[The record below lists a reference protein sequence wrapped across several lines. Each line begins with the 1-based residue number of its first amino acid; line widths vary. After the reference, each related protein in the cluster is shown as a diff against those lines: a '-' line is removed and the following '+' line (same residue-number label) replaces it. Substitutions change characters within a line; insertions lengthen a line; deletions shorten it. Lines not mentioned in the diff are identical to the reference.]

1 MLAAVPRTPT
11 DVRAAV
17 ERVLPLVA
25 DRAEAM
31 ERKGRL
37 DDDVVAALRD
47 TGLNGLAVP
56 EALGGLEA
64 PVLDAVDIFERIAAV
79 DGSTAW
85 CSVISSGSSLFAGYI
100 DEAAARTVFAD
111 PDQGNATMFGP
122 YGRLAR
128 GPDGARRLSG
138 RWPFASNCLHGA
150 WIGLGA
156 FVEDDDGSPQPGP
169 RVCFVA
175 MDQVEVE
182 DTWDVLGLCATGSH
196 HVSVADVGVDLA
208 RSCTFADRAW
218 PEGTLW
224 RLPIY
229 TALLPTL
236 AAVPLGIARG
246 ALDEVHR
253 QAREGRTARRGQL
266 GDDPVAMAGL
276 AAADTRLRAAR
287 AALREVVGE
296 AHDRAARG
304 EPVDRP
310 LQARSFLACLH
321 ACDVGVEVT
330 AEAHALGGGAAAY
343 TASPLPRALRDVHT
357 ARQHLL
363 FAPRHRVELGK
374 VAAGLD
380 VVYPPF
386 VT

>member
-1 MLAAVPRTPT
+1 MLPTPT
-11 DVRAAV
+11 DVRSAV
-17 ERVLPLVA
+17 ERLLPLVA
-25 DRAEAM
+25 ERADDM

-37 DDDVVAALRD
+37 DDDVVAALRAS
-47 TGLNGLAVP
+47 GVHRLAVP
-56 EALGGLEA
+56 AALGGLEA
-64 PVLDAVDIFERIAAV
+64 PVLDAVDIIERLAAV

-85 CSVISSGSSLFAGYI
+85 CSVIASGSNLFAGYI

-138 RWPFASNCLHGA
+138 RWPFASNCLHSA

-156 FVEDDDGSPQPGP
+156 LVEADDGSTQPVP

-175 MDQVEVE
+175 LDDVEVE
-182 DTWDVLGLCATGSH
+182 NTWDVLGLCATGSH
-196 HVSVADVGVDLA
+196 HVSVAGVGFDLD
-208 RSCTFADRAW
+208 RSCTFADRPWA
-218 PEGTLW
+218 EGPLW

-246 ALDEVHR
+246 ALDEVRR
-253 QAREGRTARRGQL
+253 QARDGRTARRGQL
-266 GDDPVAMAGL
+266 GDDPMAMAGL

-310 LQARSFLACLH
+310 LQARSFLACLL

-330 AEAHALGGGAAAY
+330 AEAHALGGGGAAY

-363 FAPRHRVELGK
+363 FAPRHRSELGK
-374 VAAGLD
+374 VVAGMD
-380 VVYPPF
+380 VTYPPF
-386 VT
+386 VV